1 MVAGVAKN
9 EEASKS
15 ENKAG
20 QVPDAEVGDINP
32 VADDVEQEEE
42 DINGDVSF
50 VPQQQQIPMSPIME
64 TSR

>member
-1 MVAGVAKN
+1 MVAGTANN

-32 VADDVEQEEE
+32 VADDVEEEE

>member
-1 MVAGVAKN
+1 MVAGTANN

-32 VADDVEQEEE
+32 VADDEEEE

>member
-1 MVAGVAKN
+1 MVIGTANN

-20 QVPDAEVGDINP
+20 QVPDAEVCDINP
-32 VADDVEQEEE
+32 VADDAEEE

>member
-1 MVAGVAKN
+1 MVAGVANN

-20 QVPDAEVGDINP
+20 QMPDAEVGDINP
-32 VADDVEQEEE
+32 VADDVEEE

>member
-1 MVAGVAKN
+1 MVAGAANN

-32 VADDVEQEEE
+32 VADDVEEVE

>member
-1 MVAGVAKN
+1 MVAGAANN

-32 VADDVEQEEE
+32 VADDVEEE

>member
-1 MVAGVAKN
+1 MVAGAANN
-9 EEASKS
+9 EEASKN

-32 VADDVEQEEE
+32 VADDVEEE

>member
-1 MVAGVAKN
+1 MVAGTANN

-32 VADDVEQEEE
+32 VADDVEEE